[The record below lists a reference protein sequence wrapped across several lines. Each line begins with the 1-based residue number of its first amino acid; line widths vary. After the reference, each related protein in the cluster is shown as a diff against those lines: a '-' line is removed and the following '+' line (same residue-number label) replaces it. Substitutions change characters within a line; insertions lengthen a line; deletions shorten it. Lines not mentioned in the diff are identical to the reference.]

1 MWHAVLAADAPPTN
15 DLLLLML
22 LPVRELECK
31 AGAEEVRALAPRLD
45 TLAANLAA
53 GNLSAR
59 WLWKSG
65 RPKVGDPF
73 RCRRHLLLQGLG
85 PLQHPVDVGSLD
97 GHQKLIKWGCTI
109 AVQSALVHVQST

>member
-1 MWHAVLAADAPPTN
+1 VLHTCSSWPCAFV
-15 DLLLLML
+15 LLLLC
-22 LPVRELECK
+22 VHRELETK

-65 RPKVGDPF
+65 RTQVG
-73 RCRRHLLLQGLG
+73 R
-85 PLQHPVDVGSLD
+85 
-97 GHQKLIKWGCTI
+97 
-109 AVQSALVHVQST
+109 